1 MANFPLRLYNS
12 RNAPPA
18 ARRQGALFMIVVH
31 SKPQKKGFTLIDL
44 LVVIAIIAI
53 LAAILFPVFARARE
67 NARRSSCLSNT
78 KQLGLGILQYTQD
91 YDEKLPAS
99 YDAGTDFIW
108 PTMIMPYIKS
118 TQLFFCPS
126 DSVHA
131 SGSGVSAGNMSYGYN
146 WYYLTASPF
155 YSSGGVSLASIQS
168 VSETIMLGDSQ
179 DKLNTGLTNPN
190 AYIIGS
196 PSLADPNYLVPARH
210 LEGANI
216 CFVDG
221 HSKWFKVPAIITKD
235 DTLWDR
241 N

>member
-1 MANFPLRLYNS
+1 MNTLSHSFYQRNS
-12 RNAPPA
+12 APRKIGVLLKGVAP
-18 ARRQGALFMIVVH
+18 
-31 SKPQKKGFTLIDL
+31 KGFTLIEL

-53 LAAILFPVFARARE
+53 LASILFPVFARARE
-67 NARRSSCLSNT
+67 NARRTSCLSNT
-78 KQLGLGILQYTQD
+78 KQLGLGILQYSQD

-126 DSVHA
+126 DSENVPT
-131 SGSGVSAGNMSYGYN
+131 SAINAANISYGYN
-146 WYYLTASPF
+146 WYYVTSTPR
-155 YSSGGVSLASIQS
+155 YSSGGVSLAAIQS
-168 VSETIMLGDSQ
+168 VSETILLADSQ
-179 DKLNTGLTNPN
+179 EKLNTGASNPN

-210 LEGANI
+210 LEGANV

-221 HSKWFKVPAIITKD
+221 HSKWFRVPGTITQN
-235 DTLWDR
+235 DTLWDL